1 MQKKISRRVYN
12 LHTWDFCPDASGGT
26 IVRTARSTAV
36 CHTLGI
42 LMPSRNQ
49 IQPDPAVQYTHN
61 CLLGRRER
69 VTVQAG
75 LAIPRRVQQGQ
86 FGSGCSVV
94 FGFTYI
100 IVSILITD
108 MNVYTQVRLMLVVC
122 EYDVIRGN
130 VREIEYSDD
139 FLFFHPMLKH
149 PRLVGGNTNPQL

>member
-1 MQKKISRRVYN
+1 VCITYIRGIFVPTHQVEP
-12 LHTWDFCPDASGGT
+12 LFW
-26 IVRTARSTAV
+26 TARSTAV

-75 LAIPRRVQQGQ
+75 LAIPRRVQQWQPCWQ

-122 EYDVIRGN
+122 EYDVIRCN